1 MRESSDR
8 RGLLNKNKTELK
20 KIIEDEHKKYKAKI
34 KLELDSI
41 DINEDNHKI
50 EEISNGDNEQ
60 LLTSRQTPR
69 GNILE
74 DIQDEDEK
82 EELEKEMFLSLPA
95 SRPSKR
101 KDKSIK
107 TRNIRR
113 NMDAQ
118 LFICQMCSKF
128 VF

>member
-69 GNILE
+69 RNILE

>member
-1 MRESSDR
+1 M
-8 RGLLNKNKTELK
+8 NKNKTELK

-69 GNILE
+69 RNILE

>member
-69 GNILE
+69 RNILE

-101 KDKSIK
+101 KDKSK
-107 TRNIRR
+107 TTRNIRR